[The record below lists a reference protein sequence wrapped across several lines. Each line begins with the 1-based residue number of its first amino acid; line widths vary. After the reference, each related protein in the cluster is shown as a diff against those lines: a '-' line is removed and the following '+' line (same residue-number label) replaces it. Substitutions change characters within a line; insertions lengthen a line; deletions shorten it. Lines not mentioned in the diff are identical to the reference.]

1 MSISLVQK
9 ILKKINIIPKT
20 WIPSANWRIAGMT
33 LPLLFLPLLVSA
45 HASPLIYTPESN
57 STLPMTPEEI
67 RIKFSERVESGAS
80 SITVTPPDGSKQVLT
95 ATVDTAD
102 SHTLKANLNASSTGT
117 YTVSWQVVSADDG
130 HITKG
135 GYQFIVGTEDNNPYT
150 VIQGLSINHTS
161 NPLEAWTTGLELTG
175 QAILVGLALLL
186 FLLIPKLG
194 GPLTTAQKRRLKV
207 TTIVSLALIIFG
219 DLGYIAYKSYSLFS
233 AGTTSFWQSL
243 GNFST
248 TVSGSYTWIRLIIL
262 SLAGILIYQ
271 TIDNHKQWKK
281 YAITLLLL
289 ASELARARV
298 SHAAASHFYPV
309 ISVIINF
316 IHLVAKDS
324 LLGTLIA
331 LIALISQTGTDE
343 KIKTTALAWFNKL
356 AAVAIIIGGVTG
368 SYVVWL
374 HLKTWDNLL
383 TTTWG
388 KIFLPLSIYAAIFVA
403 LRVYHHSLTN
413 GYLTFTKK
421 KNHFLPITQALEVG
435 TAVLILITSATLI
448 VTTPPLPAVSYPT
461 FGNTD
466 QNITTTLS
474 VHPNDQNAMLISL
487 TDTKG
492 LPVAPQHLTVLLENQ
507 ERGIAAFEPN
517 LTQRSD
523 HTYSFPKSSF
533 SAAGAW
539 KVEIITQPQ
548 NGFDSNAHFT
558 ITTPQ
563 DLQQAPPN
571 YHTPFTWSIAAIGL
585 ISVLLGFGLSL
596 LTGPGLRGSD
606 KSVAVWTKGVWVFP
620 LLLMIVVDHLTHG
633 AHGGLNL
640 TQASFERLCIAQGG
654 VWHESIPTY
663 NGASTGTQATPGCA
677 PDHDHLFHFASFDEY
692 KYFLRK
698 ENSFAIL
705 LNQPD
710 SYPAET
716 PVPLTFQLSNS
727 QLEPQIKLTQ
737 NHGAFV
743 HAIIFGQDLTQAHL
757 HPTFTGKPGLWE
769 TSYTFPRAGR
779 YLIALDFNINNQ
791 TITEIFPLTIAG
803 DTVAQPEYKEKLM
816 DEHDGYTLTLRKAP
830 IYAKSLSTLTVD
842 ISKNGKPATDLT
854 PYLNSV
860 MHVTGI
866 DSNLTNYFH
875 GHGFIPENQLIQFLT
890 GETINPNH
898 QPTPEKFGPT
908 ISAEVR
914 FPAPGTYHVVTET
927 VHEGKILK
935 GNFIVQ
941 VAE

>member
-9 ILKKINIIPKT
+9 ILKKTNVFP
-20 WIPSANWRIAGMT
+20 AFAGMT
-33 LPLLFLPLLVSA
+33 LLFLFLPLLVSA
-45 HASPLIYTPESN
+45 HASPLLYNPESN
-57 STLPMTPEEI
+57 SSLPTAPQEI
-67 RIKFSERVESGAS
+67 SIKFSERVEPGAS
-80 SITVTPPDGSKQVLT
+80 TIIVTPPDGNKQTLP
-95 ATVDTAD
+95 ATVDLSD
-102 SHTLKANLNASSTGT
+102 SHILKAELAAGTEGT

-135 GYQFIVGTEDNNPYT
+135 GYQFAVGAASSNPYA

-161 NPLEAWTTGLELTG
+161 NPLEAWSTGLELTG

-186 FLLIPKLG
+186 FLFIPKLET
-194 GPLTTAQKRRLKV
+194 PLTPAQKRRLKI
-207 TTIVSLALIIFG
+207 TTIVSLALIIIG
-219 DLGYIAYKSYSLFS
+219 DLGYVAYKSYSLFS
-233 AGTTSFWQSL
+233 VGAASFWQAL
-243 GNFST
+243 GNFSG
-248 TVSGSYTWIRLIIL
+248 TVSGSYTWIRLVIL

-271 TIDNHKQWKK
+271 TIGNQKQWKK

-298 SHAAASHFYPV
+298 SHAAASHFYPI

-331 LIALISQTGTDE
+331 LMALISQTGIEE
-343 KIKTTALAWFNKL
+343 KIKTMAFAWFNKL
-356 AAVAIIIGGVTG
+356 AAIAIIIGGATG
-368 SYVVWL
+368 SFVVWL
-374 HLKTWDNLL
+374 HLKSWNNLL

-388 KIFLPLSIYAAIFVA
+388 KIFLPLSIYAAIFVV
-403 LRVYHHSLTN
+403 LRVYHHALTH

-435 TAVLILITSATLI
+435 TAVLILVTSATLI
-448 VTTPPLPAVSYPT
+448 VTTPPLPTISYPA
-461 FGNTD
+461 FSSTD
-466 QNITTTLS
+466 QNIRTTLS
-474 VHPNDQNAMLISL
+474 GHPHDKNAMLISL
-487 TDTKG
+487 TDSDG
-492 LPVAPQHLTVLLENQ
+492 SRVAPKHLTVLLENQ
-507 ERGIAAFEPN
+507 ERGITAFEPD

-523 HTYSFPKSSF
+523 HTYSFPKNSF
-533 SAAGAW
+533 STDGAW

-558 ITTPQ
+558 IATPR
-563 DLQQAPPN
+563 DLQQFPPN
-571 YHTPFTWSIAAIGL
+571 YNTLFTWSIAAIGL
-585 ISVLLGFGLSL
+585 ISVLLGLGLSL
-596 LTGPGLRGSD
+596 LTGPGLRSPN
-606 KSVAVWTKGVWVFP
+606 KSVAVWTKGIWVFP

-640 TQASFERLCIAQGG
+640 TQTSFERLCVAQGG
-654 VWHESIPTY
+654 LWHESIPTY
-663 NGASTGTQATPGCA
+663 NGVSTGTQATPGCA
-677 PDHDHLFHFASFDEY
+677 PDHDHLFHFADFNEY
-692 KYFLRK
+692 TYFLRK

-705 LNQPD
+705 TNQPET
-710 SYPAET
+710 YPAGV
-716 PVPLTFQLSNS
+716 PVPLTFQLANS
-727 QLEPQIKLTQ
+727 QLEPQTKLTQ

-743 HAIIFGQDLTQAHL
+743 HAIIFGQDLTQTHL

-769 TSYTFPRAGR
+769 TTHTFPHAGR

-791 TITEIFPLTIAG
+791 TITETFPITVAG
-803 DTVAQPEYKEKLM
+803 DTAIPAEYREKLT
-816 DEHDGYTLTLRKAP
+816 DEHDDYTFELRKSP
-830 IYAKSLSTLTVD
+830 IYAKYLSTITVD
-842 ISKNGKPATDLT
+842 IKKNGQPVTNLS

-866 DSNLTNYFH
+866 DNNLNNYFH
-875 GHGFIPENQLIQFLT
+875 GHGYIPQNQFIQFLT
-890 GETINPNH
+890 GSSTNPSHQAVPET
-898 QPTPEKFGPT
+898 FGPT

-935 GNFIVQ
+935 GNFV
-941 VAE
+941 VNVEK